1 MNALTRKSS
10 LPGGSFKRQIILT
23 FAVGSFCLISAFAAY
38 MVKTES
44 IYRYQDSNRTTL
56 GLAQALAVS
65 SRSWVLANDVA
76 GLQEVV
82 NSFQAY
88 PELRYAM
95 IVSPSGRVIAHSD
108 RTKVG
113 MFLSDAS
120 SLALLKAPAESR
132 VVTATESGIDVAAP
146 IEVDNRSIGWARVA
160 VGREGIAGELRK
172 MIVNNTVFMLFA
184 TLFSLLA
191 AIVIAKRLGERIGLL
206 VRVTE
211 EVQAGNVNTRANI
224 VRRRDEVNLLA
235 DSFNQMLD
243 TLARN
248 EKQLRAASL
257 YTRSLIEASLDPL
270 VTISPEGIITD
281 VNYATEQVTGKSR
294 AELIGTDFSGY
305 FTEPDKARDGYR
317 QAFIEG
323 SVTGC
328 PLAIRHQDGHI
339 TDVLYNASVYRDEA
353 GQVQGVFA
361 AARDITESKQAEAM
375 RTQLAAIVESS
386 NDAIVG
392 KTPDGIITHWN
403 KSAERIYGY
412 SAEEIIGKPITA
424 LAPASRYD
432 EIHEFLEK
440 TRMGETVVNRESERI
455 RKDGALIHVALTL
468 SPIKDAS
475 GNIAGIS
482 TIVRDI
488 TERKQNE
495 AVNAARLHL
504 VQFSLTHSL
513 DELLEETLNETE
525 KLTGSL
531 IGFYHF
537 VENDQ
542 DTLTLQAWS
551 TRTNTEFCKAEGK
564 GSHYTI
570 AEAGVWAD
578 CVRRRKAVI
587 HNDYAALPDRK
598 GMPEGHAAVIR
609 ELVVPVFRGEKIA
622 AILGVG
628 NKPTDYSEKDI
639 ESVSLIADLAWEI
652 AERKRAEDE
661 IRKLN
666 QELEQRVEERTADL
680 ILARNAA
687 EAANQAK
694 SVFLASM
701 SHELRTPLNAILGFS
716 NLMRKDTLL
725 PDNHRQ
731 NLDIINRSGEH
742 LLTLINDVL
751 EMAKIEAGRVQ
762 LENIPFDLGGMVRD
776 VTDMMQMRAEE
787 KGLQMQVDQSSQ
799 FPRYIVGDE
808 ARLRQILINLIG
820 NAIKFTQQG
829 GVTLRLGTR
838 KNKVSHLMIEVED
851 TGSGITPE
859 DQQRIFEP
867 FIQLGAQKD
876 SKGTGLGLSITRQF
890 VQLMGGSIGLE
901 SEPGKGS
908 LFRIDLPLADVIEAD
923 IAKAREVEKGDVVG
937 LADGQPEYRILIVED
952 QLENQVL
959 LAKLME
965 SVGFQVKVAENGEQ
979 GVQLF
984 RSWHPHLIWMDR
996 RMPVMDGLEATRAIR
1011 NLPGGK
1017 AVKIVAVTAS
1027 AFIEQRA
1034 ESLEAGMDDFVRK
1047 PYRFNEIYGCLS
1059 KQLGVRY
1066 IYEGAPEADKP
1077 GMALTPEMLAALP
1090 ETLRNELKEAL
1101 ENLESKRIASVIR
1114 QIAPVDLELHK
1125 VLAYLAENFDYP
1137 AILKALRET
1146 D

>member
-1 MNALTRKSS
+1 MNALTGKPS

-23 FAVGSFCLISAFAAY
+23 FVVGSFCLISAFAAY
-38 MVKTES
+38 MIKTES
-44 IYRYQDSNRTTL
+44 IYRHQDSNSATL
-56 GLAQALAVS
+56 GLAQSLAVS

-95 IVSPSGRVIAHSD
+95 VISPSGRVIAHSD

-113 MFLSDAS
+113 LFLSDAS
-120 SLALLKAPAESR
+120 SLALLKTPVESR
-132 VVTATESGIDVAAP
+132 VVTATESGVDVAVP
-146 IEVDNRSIGWARVA
+146 IEIDRRYIGWARVA
-160 VGREGIAGELRK
+160 VGREGIVGELRK
-172 MIVNNTVFMLFA
+172 RIIDNTVFVLFA
-184 TLFSLLA
+184 TILSLLA
-191 AIVIAKRLGERIGLL
+191 AIVIAKRLGARIALL
-206 VRVTE
+206 VKVAE
-211 EVQAGNVNTRANI
+211 DVQAGNVNTRAHI
-224 VRRRDEVNLLA
+224 PGRRDEIGKLA
-235 DSFNQMLD
+235 DDFNRMLD
-243 TLARN
+243 VLAKN
-248 EKQLRAASL
+248 EKQLRASSL

-270 VTISPEGIITD
+270 VTISPEGIVTD

-323 SVTGC
+323 SVTDC

-353 GQVQGVFA
+353 GQVLGVFA
-361 AARDITESKQAEAM
+361 AARDITENKQAETM

-412 SAEEIIGKPITA
+412 TAEEIIGKPITM
-424 LAPASRYD
+424 LAPASRYN
-432 EIHEFLEK
+432 EIHEFLK
-440 TRMGETVVNRESERI
+440 KIRMGETVVNHESERI

-475 GNIAGIS
+475 GNITGIS
-482 TIVRDI
+482 TIARDI

-495 AVNAARLHL
+495 AVNASRLHL

-537 VENDQ
+537 VEDDQ

-551 TRTNTEFCKAEGK
+551 TRTKVEGK
-564 GSHYTI
+564 GLHYPI

-578 CVRRRKAVI
+578 GIRQRRAVI
-587 HNDYAALPDRK
+587 HNDYVSLPDRK
-598 GMPEGHAAVIR
+598 GMPEGHAAVTR
-609 ELVVPVFRGEKIA
+609 ELVVPVLRGEKIA
-622 AILGVG
+622 AILGLG
-628 NKPTDYSEKDI
+628 NKSTDYLEKDV
-639 ESVSLIADLAWEI
+639 ESVSLIADFAWEI
-652 AERKRAEDE
+652 VERKRAEDE

-666 QELEQRVEERTADL
+666 QELEQRVVERTADL
-680 ILARNAA
+680 VLARNAA

-742 LLTLINDVL
+742 LLALINDVL

-762 LENIPFDLGGMVRD
+762 LENIPLDLGGMVRD

-787 KGLQMQVDQSSQ
+787 KGLQMLVDQSSQ
-799 FPRYIVGDE
+799 FPRYIIGDE

-851 TGSGITPE
+851 SGPGISPE
-859 DQQRIFEP
+859 DQQRIFDP
-867 FIQLGAQKD
+867 FIQLGTQKD

-890 VQLMGGSIGLE
+890 VQLMGGNISLE
-901 SEPGKGS
+901 SEQGKGS
-908 LFRIDLPLADVIEAD
+908 LFRIDLPLTEVIEAD
-923 IAKAREVEKGDVVG
+923 IGKAREVEKGDVVG

-952 QLENQVL
+952 QLENQLL

-965 SVGFQVKVAENGEQ
+965 SVGFLVKVAENGEQ
-979 GVQLF
+979 GVQF
-984 RSWHPHLIWMDR
+984 FQSWHPHLIWMDR
-996 RMPVMDGLEATRAIR
+996 RMPVMDGLEATRMIR
-1011 NLPGGK
+1011 SLPGGQ

-1034 ESLEAGMDDFVRK
+1034 ESLDAGMDDFVRK

-1066 IYEGAPEADKP
+1066 IYEGLPEADKP
-1077 GMALTPEMLAALP
+1077 GIALTPEMLAILP
-1090 ETLRNELKEAL
+1090 EALRSELKDAL
-1101 ENLESKRIASVIR
+1101 ENLENKRIASVIR
-1114 QIAPVDLELHK
+1114 QIAPIDSELQK
-1125 VLAYLAENFDYP
+1125 TLAYFAENFDYP

>member
-1 MNALTRKSS
+1 MTALTGKSS
-10 LPGGSFKRQIILT
+10 LPGSFKRQIILA
-23 FAVGSFCLISAFAAY
+23 FVVGSFCLISAFAAY
-38 MVKTES
+38 MIKTES
-44 IYRYQDSNRTTL
+44 VYRYQDANSTTL
-56 GLAQALAVS
+56 GVAQSLAVS
-65 SRSWVLANDVA
+65 SRSWVLANDLM

-82 NSFQAY
+82 NAFQAY

-95 IVSPSGRVIAHSD
+95 VISPSGRVIAHSD
-108 RTKVG
+108 RSKVG
-113 MFLSDAS
+113 LFLSDAS
-120 SLALLKAPAESR
+120 SLALLKAPVESR
-132 VVTATESGIDVAAP
+132 VVAATESGIDVAVP
-146 IEVDNRSIGWARVA
+146 IEIDKRYIGWARVA
-160 VGREGIAGELRK
+160 VGRNGIAGELRK
-172 MIVNNTVFMLFA
+172 MLIDNTVFVLLATML
-184 TLFSLLA
+184 SLLA
-191 AIVIAKRLGERIGLL
+191 ATVIAKRLGARIGLL
-206 VRVTE
+206 MQAAE
-211 EVQAGNVNTRANI
+211 EVQAGNVNTRAHI
-224 VRRRDEVNLLA
+224 PGRGDEISMLA
-235 DSFNQMLD
+235 DNFNRMLD
-243 TLARN
+243 VLAEN
-248 EKQLRAASL
+248 EKQLRTASL

-305 FTEPDKARDGYR
+305 FTEPDKARDGYL
-317 QAFIEG
+317 QAFFEG
-323 SVTGC
+323 SVTDC

-353 GQVQGVFA
+353 GQVLGVFA

-412 SAEEIIGKPITA
+412 TAEEIIGKPVTM
-424 LAPASRYD
+424 LAPASRYN
-432 EIHEFLEK
+432 EIHEFLGK

-455 RKDGALIHVALTL
+455 RKDGALINVALTL
-468 SPIKDAS
+468 SPIKDAFGS
-475 GNIAGIS
+475 ITGIS

-525 KLTGSL
+525 KLTGSE

-537 VENDQ
+537 VEEDQ
-542 DTLTLQAWS
+542 NTLTLQNWS
-551 TRTNTEFCKAEGK
+551 TGTKARFCKAEGQDL
-564 GSHYTI
+564 HYAI
-570 AEAGVWAD
+570 ADAGVWVD
-578 CVRRRKAVI
+578 CIHQRKAVI
-587 HNDYAALPDRK
+587 HNDYASLPHRS
-598 GMPEGHAAVIR
+598 GMPEGDVAVTR
-609 ELVVPVFRGEKIA
+609 ELVVPVMRGEKIA

-628 NKPTDYSEKDI
+628 NKPTDYLEKDV
-639 ESVSLIADLAWEI
+639 ESVSLIAGLAWEI

-661 IRKLN
+661 IHKLN
-666 QELEQRVEERTADL
+666 QELEQRVVERTADL
-680 ILARNAA
+680 VLARNAA

-716 NLMRKDTLL
+716 NLMRKDMLL
-725 PDNHRQ
+725 PENHRQ

-742 LLTLINDVL
+742 LLALINDVL

-762 LENIPFDLGGMVRD
+762 LENIPLDLGGMVRD
-776 VTDMMQMRAEE
+776 VTDMMQVRAEE
-787 KGLQMQVDQSSQ
+787 KGLRMQVDQSSQ

-820 NAIKFTQQG
+820 NAVKFTQQG

-838 KNKVSHLMIEVED
+838 QNSVSHLVIEIED
-851 TGSGITPE
+851 SGSGIASE

-867 FIQLGAQKD
+867 FVQLGSQKD
-876 SKGTGLGLSITRQF
+876 SKGSGLGLSITRQF
-890 VQLMGGSIGLE
+890 VQLMGGNISLE
-901 SEPGKGS
+901 SKPGKGA
-908 LFRIDLPLADVIEAD
+908 LFRIDLPLVEVMEAD

-937 LADGQPEYRILIVED
+937 LAEGQPEYRILIVED

-984 RSWHPHLIWMDR
+984 QSWHPHLIWMDR

-1011 NLPGGK
+1011 SLPGGK

-1034 ESLEAGMDDFVRK
+1034 ESLDAGMDGFVRK

-1059 KQLGVRY
+1059 QQLGVRY

-1077 GMALTPEMLAALP
+1077 GMALTSEMLAALP
-1090 ETLRNELKEAL
+1090 EALRSQLKDAL
-1101 ENLESKRIASVIR
+1101 ENLESKRIASLIR
-1114 QIAPVDLELHK
+1114 QIAPIDLELHK

-1137 AILKALRET
+1137 AILEALRET